1 MAEYSYNAIKGK
13 AKTFRAMTGI
23 DLGEFNKLLPYFH
36 RAYTAQLIVDGH
48 DSETKRGRPGNLAT
62 IEDKL
67 FFILYYLKAYPLQ
80 EVLGY
85 SFNLSQGLAN
95 RWIHR
100 LCPVL
105 QSGLKSMGHA
115 PARLPEEVL
124 GRLSHEMPQ
133 ALGLDAT
140 ERRIQRPVDRG
151 VQEEYYSGK
160 KIPFSEEQ
168 RDSRLGRP

>member
-1 MAEYSYNAIKGK
+1 MTEYSYHALKGK
-13 AKTFRAMTGI
+13 SKTFRAMTGI
-23 DLGEFNKLLPYFH
+23 DLGEFTKLLPHFQ

-48 DSETKRGRPGNLAT
+48 ESETKRGRPGNLTT

-67 FFILYYLKAYPLQ
+67 LFILYYLKTYPLQ

-85 SFNLSQGLAN
+85 SFNMSQGLAN

-105 QSGLKSMGHA
+105 QSSLKSMGHS

-124 GRLSHEMPQ
+124 ERLSHEIPQ

-140 ERRIQRPVDRG
+140 ERRIQRPTDFG

-160 KIPFSEEQ
+160 KIPFGEE
-168 RDSRLGRP
+168 

>member
-13 AKTFRAMTGI
+13 SKTFRAMTGI
-23 DLGEFNKLLPYFH
+23 DLGEFTKLLPYFH
-36 RAYTAQLIVDGH
+36 RAYMAQLIVDGH
-48 DSETKRGRPGNLAT
+48 DSETRRGRPGNLAT
-62 IEDKL
+62 MEDKL
-67 FFILYYLKAYPLQ
+67 FFILYYLKTYPLQ

-105 QSGLKSMGHA
+105 QSSLKSMGHA
-115 PARLPEEVL
+115 PSRLPEEVL
-124 GRLSHEMPQ
+124 ERLSQEMPQ

-140 ERRIQRPVDRG
+140 ERHIQRPIDDV
-151 VQEEYYSGK
+151 VQKEYYSGK
-160 KIPFSEEQ
+160 KNSIQ
-168 RDSRLGRP
+168 

>member
-1 MAEYSYNAIKGK
+1 MAEYSYKAIKGK
-13 AKTFRAMTGI
+13 SKTFRAMTGI
-23 DLGEFNKLLPYFH
+23 DLGEFTKLLPYFH
-36 RAYTAQLIVDGH
+36 QAYMAQLIVDGH
-48 DSETKRGRPGNLAT
+48 DSETRRGRPGNLAT
-62 IEDKL
+62 MEDKL
-67 FFILYYLKAYPLQ
+67 FFILYYLKTYPLQ

-100 LCPVL
+100 LCPIL
-105 QSGLKSMGHA
+105 QSSLKSMGHA

-124 GRLSHEMPQ
+124 ERLSQEMPQ

-140 ERRIQRPVDRG
+140 ERRIQRPIDDV

-160 KIPFSEEQ
+160 KIPFGEE
-168 RDSRLGRP
+168 